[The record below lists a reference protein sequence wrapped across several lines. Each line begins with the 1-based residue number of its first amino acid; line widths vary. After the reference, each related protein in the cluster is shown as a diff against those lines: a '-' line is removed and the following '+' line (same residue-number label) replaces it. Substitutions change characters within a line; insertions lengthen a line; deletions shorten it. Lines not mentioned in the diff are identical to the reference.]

1 MNECVWGICGMIL
14 TGETEMLGEKHYSP
28 LVVGEWSNR
37 GMILTEE
44 TELLGETCP
53 STTLFSKSR
62 TWTDPAS
69 SLGQSEGSVTNRLS
83 HSSVAGIY

>member
-1 MNECVWGICGMIL
+1 MIL

-28 LVVGEWSNR
+28 MVVGKWSNR
-37 GMILTEE
+37 GMIMTKE

-62 TWTDPAS
+62 TWTDTGS
-69 SLGQSEGSVTNRLS
+69 SLVQCEGSVTNRLS
-83 HSSVAGIY
+83 HSSVGRIY